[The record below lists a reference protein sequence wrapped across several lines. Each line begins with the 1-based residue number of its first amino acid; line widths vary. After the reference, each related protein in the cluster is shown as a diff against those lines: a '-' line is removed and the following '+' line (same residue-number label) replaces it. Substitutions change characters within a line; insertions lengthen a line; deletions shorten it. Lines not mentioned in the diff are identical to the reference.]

1 MKIWNNELQSLAD
14 GIIYNL
20 LTLPR
25 EKLEVNLDLRK
36 NENVF
41 ISIQLIA
48 VGAKMT
54 SILKPLARNPQTK
67 TCN

>member
-1 MKIWNNELQSLAD
+1 MKFWNNELQSFAD

-41 ISIQLIA
+41 ISILLLS
-48 VGAKMT
+48 VRK
-54 SILKPLARNPQTK
+54 
-67 TCN
+67 